1 MLRRYTSLLVLLII
15 ILLIAV
21 YLWNQRELL
30 EALQNITLVIFLALV
45 LLRLAIMVLN
55 GLFLHIFA
63 LKFDVHLH
71 TLEWFGLAAVTTM
84 GNYITPLSGGL
95 VARAAYLKHRHQLP
109 YTQFTT
115 LLASNYIVMF
125 WLIGV
130 AGLLVLGWLGL
141 FELDKWPII
150 LLFGIVVV
158 GISLFV
164 MLPPFYFQSNNRW
177 LQRLNRLTEG
187 WQQIRTDRKLLLKL
201 IICTFLVI
209 VVNGLSFWIGYQ
221 ALGITIS
228 FSVGLLLGLVAAFSI
243 FINITPG
250 SLGVQEAMVSLS
262 SELLGA
268 GAGQGLLV
276 VLLIRAA
283 TIVSAFT
290 LGPLFTIWLT
300 NQVPGQEARQAK

>member
-1 MLRRYTSLLVLLII
+1 MIRRYTSTLVLFII
-15 ILLIAV
+15 ISLMGL

-30 EALQNITLVIFLALV
+30 EALRNITFFIALILI
-45 LLRLAIMVLN
+45 LLRLVIMALN

-63 LKFDVHLH
+63 LKFDVRLR

-109 YTQFTT
+109 YTKFTT

-125 WLIGV
+125 WLIGLT
-130 AGLLVLGWLGL
+130 GLLILGWLRL
-141 FELDKWPII
+141 YEIDKWPVI
-150 LLFGIVVV
+150 LLFGVVVV
-158 GISLFV
+158 GISIFV
-164 MLPPFYFQSNNRW
+164 LLPPVYFHSKNRW
-177 LQRLNRLTEG
+177 LQTINTLTEG
-187 WQQIRTDRKLLLKL
+187 WQQIRKDKGLLFKLTV
-201 IICTFLVI
+201 CTFLVI
-209 VVNGLSFWIGYQ
+209 VVNGLSFWVGYQ
-221 ALGITIS
+221 ALGISVS

-283 TIVSAFT
+283 TMVSAFT
-290 LGPLFTIWLT
+290 LGPIFTIWLT
-300 NQVPGQEARQAK
+300 NQVQSEETG